1 MVSQNNQS
9 GVAGT
14 SADGTASTGQPKIDV
29 ERIHHIAKLSRLGIS
44 DEEAARYAGQM
55 NSVLQYMDILNE
67 VNTDGVEMTLQV
79 TNLHSVTRA
88 DEIQVEADPGALLAV
103 STLPKFAG
111 QIAVQAV
118 IKEE

>member
-9 GVAGT
+9 GGGDAAGK
-14 SADGTASTGQPKIDV
+14 SGQPKIDV
-29 ERIHHIAKLSRLGIS
+29 EKIHHIAKLSRLGIS

-55 NSVLQYMDILNE
+55 NSILEYMDILNE

-79 TNLHSVTRA
+79 NGLKSVTRT
-88 DEIQVEADPGALLAV
+88 DEVQVESDPEALLEV
-103 STLPKFAG
+103 STLPKIAG
-111 QIAVQAV
+111 QIAVRAV